1 MCPKHNRRLV
11 DPMYEEELGFV
22 FFIFYFFFIYIYW
35 VESGSRKLRFFFQI
49 RIRSKRSLYMKP
61 IISYKKVRFCLGR
74 IRIFYVGF
82 GSGHSGPGSAT
93 LHNLLISARFL
104 RQTAGWF
111 PSLFLSRKGRLFVFI
126 LPVLTQLQKDIWS
139 SVVRAFTIS
148 LNV

>member
-22 FFIFYFFFIYIYW
+22 FLMFYFFYILGR
-35 VESGSRKLRFFFQI
+35 VRIKKIEILFFKT
-49 RIRSKRSLYMKP
+49 RVRAKRSLYKKP
-61 IISYKKVRFCLGR
+61 IISYKKVRVVFR
-74 IRIFYVGF
+74 SDPIFFYVGF

-111 PSLFLSRKGRLFVFI
+111 PSLFLPRKGRLFVFI
-126 LPVLTQLQKDIWS
+126 LLVLT
-139 SVVRAFTIS
+139 
-148 LNV
+148 